1 MGMSSPIPPSPAPNG
16 PNPKGGTLVKTAWS
30 ALRSDKELLGLPIVG
45 GLASMVALLPALVI
59 FLVMN
64 GGSDNG
70 NDPTAL
76 LVVVAVVS
84 AFLVAVV
91 STFFAVALA
100 AGAHERMNGG
110 NPTLQSAMGT
120 AWKHKKGV
128 IGWALLSTTVGLI
141 MQALKDN
148 VKGAGPIMAAI
159 GNFAWAVASFFAIP
173 IIAAN
178 NVGPIEALKLST
190 STMKQ
195 RWSSAARVQLR
206 LGLYG
211 LGLALGVVVG
221 VVLVAMLAKVST
233 VLAVLVGV
241 LIAIAL
247 LLAMLVL
254 NAITSYARVALYRY
268 AAGMPTPG
276 FASGM
281 LQAAVIQ
288 K

>member
-1 MGMSSPIPPSPAPNG
+1 
-16 PNPKGGTLVKTAWS
+16 LVKTAWS
-30 ALRSDKELLGLPIVG
+30 ALRADKELLGIPIVG
-45 GLASMVALLPALVI
+45 GLVSVLAVVPLLAVALLASDSDSVPPSVVI
-59 FLVMN
+59 VGIIEAF
-64 GGSDNG
+64 
-70 NDPTAL
+70 
-76 LVVVAVVS
+76 VVAII
-84 AFLVAVV
+84 A
-91 STFFAVALA
+91 TFFAVALA

-110 NPTLQSAMGT
+110 NPTLKSAMAV

-128 IGWALLSTTVGLI
+128 IGWALLSTTVGLV

-148 VKGAGPIMAAI
+148 VKGAGPILAAI

-211 LGLALGVVVG
+211 IGLVVG
-221 VVLVAMLAKVST
+221 AVIGVFLVVALANVST

-241 LIAIAL
+241 LLAIVL

-268 AAGMPTPG
+268 AAGMSTPG
-276 FASGM
+276 FADTM

>member
-1 MGMSSPIPPSPAPNG
+1 MSTPIPPTPVPAG
-16 PNPKGGTLVKTAWS
+16 PNPKGGTLVKSAWS
-30 ALRSDKELLGLPIVG
+30 ALRADKELLSLPVVG
-45 GLASMVALLPALVI
+45 GLASLVALLPALVI
-59 FLVMN
+59 FLVLN
-64 GGSDNG
+64 AGSEDG

-84 AFLVAVV
+84 AFLVAIV

-110 NPTLQSAMGT
+110 NPTMQSALAV
-120 AWKHKKGV
+120 AWKRKKGV
-128 IGWALLSTTVGLI
+128 IGWALLSTTVGLV
-141 MQALKDN
+141 MQAFKDN
-148 VKGAGPIMAAI
+148 VKGVGPILAAI

-178 NVGPIEALKLST
+178 DVGPIEALKLST

-211 LGLALGVVVG
+211 LGLALGLVVG
-221 VVLVAMLAKVST
+221 VVLVAMVAKVST
-233 VLAVLVGV
+233 VLAVLLGV
-241 LIAIAL
+241 VLALAL

-254 NAITSYARVALYRY
+254 NAVTSYARVALYRY
-268 AAGMPTPG
+268 AAGMATPG
-276 FASGM
+276 FADGT
-281 LQAAVIQ
+281 LQAAVVQ